1 MRIVSLLPSA
11 TEILFAV
18 GAGDAVVGVTVECD
32 HPPQARERP
41 VVSTTTLPPGLD
53 PAEVDAAVAA
63 TLASGGELYRLERG
77 ALAELDADLV
87 VTQDLCAVCA
97 LDAGDVQAA
106 LDHLGCDGRVLTLA
120 PTDLASVL
128 GSIGDLGRAAGRGD
142 EADALV
148 AALRARLAA
157 LAGRLAG
164 ARPVPVLVLEWTDP
178 PYAPGHWV
186 PEMVVAAGGVPAL
199 GVAGGRSVRVGWGD
213 VAACGAEVVV
223 AAPCGLAL
231 DDAARAA
238 RDVLDRGLLPAD
250 VPVWAVDA
258 NASWARPGPR
268 LVEGV
273 EDLAGALHP
282 DRVPPPPP
290 ERARRLR

>member
-1 MRIVSLLPSA
+1 VRIVSLLPSA

-41 VVSTTTLPPGLD
+41 VVSTTTLPGGLD
-53 PAEVDAAVAA
+53 PAQVDAAVTA
-63 TLASGGELYRLERG
+63 TLAAGGDLYRLERG
-77 ALAELDADLV
+77 ALARLDADLV

-106 LDHLGCDGRVLTLA
+106 LDHLGCRGRVLTLA

-128 GSIGDLGRAAGRGD
+128 GSILDLGRAAGRAD
-142 EADALV
+142 EAGALV
-148 AALRARLAA
+148 AGLRARLAT
-157 LAGRLAG
+157 LADRLAG
-164 ARPVPVLVLEWTDP
+164 ARPVPALVLEWTDP

-186 PEMVVAAGGVPAL
+186 PEMVVAAGGRPAL
-199 GVAGGRSVRVGWGD
+199 GAAGGRSVRVGWED
-213 VAACGAEVVV
+213 VAACGAEVIV
-223 AAPCGLAL
+223 AAPCGLGL
-231 DDAARAA
+231 DAAARAT
-238 RDVLDRGLLPAD
+238 RDLLDRGLLPAGA
-250 VPVWAVDA
+250 PVWAVDA

-268 LVEGV
+268 LLDGV
-273 EDLAGALHP
+273 EDLAGVLHP
-282 DRVPPPPP
+282 DRLPPPAP